1 MCGRI
6 SLGTTAEALAQLFKL
21 SDLPDIKPSWN
32 IAPGQPIAVV
42 RVGSRGQRSL
52 SFLHW
57 GLIPAWSKDRN
68 IAYKLI
74 NARSDTVA
82 EKPSFRSAYKSRRCL
97 VPVDGF
103 FEWQRQDKQKI
114 PFHIRKRDS
123 GLFALAGI
131 WEHWKDKQSNEEI
144 ESCAILTTTANSLVQ
159 PIHNRMPVII
169 NDANFDEWL
178 TGDPLHLHRFLQPY
192 EWTDFEAIQVSTY
205 VNNAR
210 NDGRECI
217 AAAQNDDI
225 N

>member
-6 SLGTTAEALAQLFKL
+6 SLGTTAEALARLFKL
-21 SDLPDIKPSWN
+21 SDLPVIKPSWN
-32 IAPGQPIAVV
+32 IAPGQPIAAVKTDPA
-42 RVGSRGQRSL
+42 GERSF

-57 GLIPAWSKDRN
+57 GLIPAWSKDKN

-74 NARSDTVA
+74 NARSETVA

-97 VPVDGF
+97 VPADGF
-103 FEWQRQDKQKI
+103 FEWVRQDKQKI
-114 PFHIRKRDS
+114 PFHIRKKDS

-131 WEHWKDKQSNEEI
+131 WEQWKDKQSNEEI
-144 ESCAILTTTANSLVQ
+144 ESCAILTTAANSLVQ

-169 NDANFDEWL
+169 NDSNFDEWL
-178 TGDPLHLHRFLQPY
+178 TGDHHHLDRLLKPY
-192 EWTDFEAIQVSTY
+192 EWSGFEAVQVSPY

-217 AAAQNDDI
+217 AAVESNDI